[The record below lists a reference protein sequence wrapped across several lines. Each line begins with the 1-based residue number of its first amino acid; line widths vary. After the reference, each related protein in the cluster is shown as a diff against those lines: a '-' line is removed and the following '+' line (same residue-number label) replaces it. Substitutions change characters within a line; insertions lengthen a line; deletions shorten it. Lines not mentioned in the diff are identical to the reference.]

1 MCPSQCPASRR
12 SSVCEEQACEV
23 ECRRLAVGRRRR
35 STRSYDRARA
45 SCVAALVAIQPRTA
59 CNAHSV
65 AAPLVVACAS
75 LALALAVQAARNSE
89 TGLRPEKALE
99 TISESGPDLG
109 GAKISRNTGHLER
122 RALPRHTPP
131 INSAAARP
139 RWRQNTCSRDARR
152 RHPSNERLALA
163 TADNVCAEPF
173 PRPVRILL
181 ARFHGDERH
190 RGRAVG

>member
-35 STRSYDRARA
+35 PTRSYDRARA

-89 TGLRPEKALE
+89 TGLRPERALE
-99 TISESGPDLG
+99 TISESDSDLG
-109 GAKISRNTGHLER
+109 GAKFSEKSTFYGAGEETDAPYFWRGLSAGEYRAMGGGRLGAEER
-122 RALPRHTPP
+122 AMTLRSDSKTTFFVKTHDPP
-131 INSAAARP
+131 LKK
-139 RWRQNTCSRDARR
+139 RR
-152 RHPSNERLALA
+152 S
-163 TADNVCAEPF
+163 
-173 PRPVRILL
+173 VR
-181 ARFHGDERH
+181 
-190 RGRAVG
+190 